1 MIHLA
6 EIGKIGY
13 SSSERITLLD
23 SETLA
28 ISIPARNICCSDE
41 LSAGRMTMRQYHRT
55 KVSVR
60 AGRYA
65 CGSQKRA
72 SVDDTEEWPVIHG
85 PGRSAGS
92 SSDKAV
98 CGSGD
103 RIGALQPEGLA
114 RIFPSQQ
121 RGRVNFLSELDT
133 IPFDEEGGK
142 IGFREV
148 GREAKRKGRSTA
160 VREVASKPARQ
171 SNKSSTRPGVKSC
184 LIFRPCFP
192 ARGQLRCYGCL
203 LVKG

>member
-92 SSDKAV
+92 
-98 CGSGD
+98 
-103 RIGALQPEGLA
+103 
-114 RIFPSQQ
+114 
-121 RGRVNFLSELDT
+121 
-133 IPFDEEGGK
+133 
-142 IGFREV
+142 
-148 GREAKRKGRSTA
+148 
-160 VREVASKPARQ
+160 
-171 SNKSSTRPGVKSC
+171 
-184 LIFRPCFP
+184 
-192 ARGQLRCYGCL
+192 
-203 LVKG
+203 